1 MKKVTALIIVLACVL
16 SLCACAQQKQGK
28 TVDEHIELAPMDAS
42 MSYMLN
48 FNPDR
53 AWRGEA
59 YVNVGNSMADGH
71 TPQEDPTVNLRRF
84 VTNYAAYNPQL
95 CQVYFYLSAYKNTPE
110 IDDYGMDR
118 MQQVFDCARELGV
131 KLNVRFTYQWGM
143 GGNGEASDDIMLAH
157 MKQLRPLLEKNID
170 VIHVIEAGFLGAWGE
185 WHSSKEFHNNAAILR
200 GILEMPPE
208 PLFVQVR
215 TAQKW
220 GQFTPFGDLRVGFNC
235 CDGGGIYLSPTVGYR
250 LNWGRKANLNLGIGL
265 TLRGSTT
272 DNYRM
277 TFTEDFLGTG
287 QSVLDIEY
295 IGKSHHTKAMFTIR
309 LGIDF

>member
-1 MKKVTALIIVLACVL
+1 MKRFSVFLAAVAMML
-16 SLCACAQQKQGK
+16 PAAAREPQRGYRGFVDWDNSITSYKIDEGQRE
-28 TVDEHIELAPMDAS
+28 TVWFTGGSTSHGFQ
-42 MSYMLN
+42 
-48 FNPDR
+48 FNP
-53 AWRGEA
+53 
-59 YVNVGNSMADGH
+59 H
-71 TPQEDPTVNLRRF
+71 F
-84 VTNYAAYNPQL
+84 
-95 CQVYFYLSAYKNTPE
+95 
-110 IDDYGMDR
+110 
-118 MQQVFDCARELGV
+118 
-131 KLNVRFTYQWGM
+131 
-143 GGNGEASDDIMLAH
+143 
-157 MKQLRPLLEKNID
+157 
-170 VIHVIEAGFLGAWGE
+170 FLGGGLMIE
-185 WHSSKEFHNNAAILR
+185 GSNK
-200 GILEMPPE
+200 LEMATL

-215 TAQKW
+215 TDQKW